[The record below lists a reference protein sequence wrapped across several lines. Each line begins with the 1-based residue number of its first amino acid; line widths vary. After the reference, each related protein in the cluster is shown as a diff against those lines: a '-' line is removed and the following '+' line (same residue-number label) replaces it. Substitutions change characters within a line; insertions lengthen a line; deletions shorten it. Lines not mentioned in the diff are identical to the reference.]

1 MGEIFE
7 FSEIV
12 NISATHEVK
21 PNRLRRLKKSPLQSS
36 DRSSTPHLPKFE
48 NSHIK
53 IKSLTHSRSYS
64 RTPILNNT
72 GKIEKIEKRVQFLQG
87 SRFNRRIIDGLTEVL
102 IEKMSNEPEYLIKIK
117 ESNLQRYQCFKEE
130 YIDIH
135 KNSWMQE
142 AIKQVENSELLRA
155 TTEDGLKLIDA
166 KKEAF
171 FSYICNEQLLKSIIL
186 KAKQICLRN

>member
-1 MGEIFE
+1 M
-7 FSEIV
+7 
-12 NISATHEVK
+12 
-21 PNRLRRLKKSPLQSS
+21 
-36 DRSSTPHLPKFE
+36 
-48 NSHIK
+48 
-53 IKSLTHSRSYS
+53 
-64 RTPILNNT
+64 
-72 GKIEKIEKRVQFLQG
+72 QFLQG